1 MNRVVAGAFILP
13 QRKQKGSQRCLFAV
27 SDS

>member
-1 MNRVVAGAFILP
+1 MNRVIAGELILP

-27 SDS
+27 SDR